1 MAETMEDMAEE
12 AGTTNQGTTG
22 VANRGS
28 QEGPAVLVAMMMIRV
43 AMVAR
48 KAGPKVRDLTP
59 WLEQLLGM
67 ILRR

>member
-1 MAETMEDMAEE
+1 MAGTMEDMVKEV
-12 AGTTNQGTTG
+12 GMTNRGTTG

-28 QEGPAVLVAMMMIRV
+28 QEDPAVLVAMMMIRV